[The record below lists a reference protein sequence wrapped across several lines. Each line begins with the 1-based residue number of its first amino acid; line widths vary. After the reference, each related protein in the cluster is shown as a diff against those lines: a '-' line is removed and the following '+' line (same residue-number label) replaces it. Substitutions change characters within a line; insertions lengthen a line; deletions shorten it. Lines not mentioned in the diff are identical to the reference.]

1 MDPQKWIGWC
11 GFASEDSLGMNN
23 GSGFP
28 SVDLL
33 ERIYRDGFAG
43 ADPQE
48 RIGWGGFA
56 LEASPE

>member
-1 MDPQKWIGWC
+1 MNLMGVNLLEWIYWNGFVGVDP

-33 ERIYRDGFAG
+33 ERIYWDGFAG
-43 ADPQE
+43 VDP
-48 RIGWGGFA
+48 
-56 LEASPE
+56 